1 MAVFKCECCGG
12 NLDVI
17 NNDTS
22 RIIQC
27 PYCETQQTIPQTED
41 EKKIN
46 LYNRAV
52 KLRRQC
58 EFDKAEG
65 IYESIVASYP
75 DDAEAYWGLCLCKY
89 GIEYVDDPATG
100 KKLPTCHRTIEES
113 ILDDSDFEQVLEN
126 SDSEMIRM
134 YRNKAKE
141 IDRIQQSI
149 LEVAAKENAYDVF
162 ICYKETDE
170 NGQRTEDSVYAQ
182 DIYDSLTAKGFK
194 VFFAR
199 ITLEGKLGQAYEPY
213 IFSALRSAKVM
224 LVVGTSY
231 EHMNAVWVK
240 NEWQRFL
247 QLRKKDTEKVLIP
260 CYRDMD
266 AYDLPNEFKNL
277 QAVNLAA
284 VGYLQD
290 LARNI
295 GKIITPKKAQRS
307 DMSGVANIDS
317 LMIRTKDFLI
327 DRNWLEAQQY
337 SERILDINPRFAEAH
352 LTRLMSE
359 LNVSTINELDNYPY
373 SITDIPSYRK
383 FIEYADDKLKEKVL
397 PHFEKA
403 ELTRKRCVYEEA
415 AALARSKN
423 VNDIRAAA
431 SLFSTITGWE
441 DSDKQLLHCH
451 QRLLKYAKKD
461 LNHSKNIFRIFASVF
476 WLAVLVIGVV
486 MAVIGYTR
494 FDAVTMDGFTEFLI
508 GCAVACIGG
517 IASIMRLFHW
527 DSIGKLILAY
537 FINGFTVCI
546 FGAVAAIINLVRDRK
561 EQCSEIK
568 ENRSIVNEINQKI
581 EDLRCSMNT

>member
-17 NNDTS
+17 NNNGS

-41 EKKIN
+41 EKKVN

-100 KKLPTCHRTIEES
+100 KKTPTCHRTIEES
-113 ILDDSDFEQVLEN
+113 ILDDADFEQVLEN
-126 SDSEMIRM
+126 SDSDMIKM
-134 YRNKAKE
+134 YRSKAKE

-149 LEVAAKENAYDVF
+149 LEVAARENSYDIF

-170 NGQRTEDSVYAQ
+170 NGQRSIDSVYAQ
-182 DIYDSLTAKGFK
+182 DIYDSLIAKGFK
-194 VFFAR
+194 VFFAK

-213 IFSALRSAKVM
+213 IFSALRSSKVM

-231 EHMNAVWVK
+231 EHLNAVWVK

-260 CYRDMD
+260 CYKDMD

-277 QAVNLAA
+277 QAVNLAT

-290 LARNI
+290 LVRNVS
-295 GKIITPKKAQRS
+295 KIITPKPKTTVV
-307 DMSGVANIDS
+307 SGGVNIES
-317 LMIRTKDFLI
+317 LMIRAKDFLI
-327 DRNWLEAQQY
+327 DRNWQEARVY
-337 SERILDINPRFAEAH
+337 SERVLDINPRYAQAH
-352 LTRLMSE
+352 LTSLMSQ
-359 LNVSTINELDNYPY
+359 LNISTVNELDNYPY
-373 SITDIPSYRK
+373 SIRDIPSYRK
-383 FIEYADDKLKEKVL
+383 FIEYADDKLKREMQ

-403 ELTRKRCVYEEA
+403 ELARKQSVYEYAVALAKSSSINDIKEA
-415 AALARSKN
+415 AN
-423 VNDIRAAA
+423 
-431 SLFSTITGWE
+431 LFSSIRGWQ
-441 DSDKQLLHCH
+441 DADKQLLNCH
-451 QRLLKYAKKD
+451 QRVLKDAKRK
-461 LNHSKNIFRIFASVF
+461 LNSSKNIFRMFPSVF
-476 WLAVLVIGVV
+476 WLGVILVG
-486 MAVIGYTR
+486 AVI
-494 FDAVTMDGFTEFLI
+494 ALI
-508 GCAVACIGG
+508 GYNEYTSAAPEWIGKFLGGFAIAGIGG

-527 DSIGKLILAY
+527 DSIGKFIGAFLI
-537 FINGFTVCI
+537 NHFTVCI
-546 FGAVAAIINLVRDRK
+546 FGAVASIINLVRDRK
-561 EQCSEIK
+561 NQNREIR
-568 ENRSIVNEINQKI
+568 ENRSVVNDINQKI
-581 EDLRCSMNT
+581 ADLKNIMNS